1 MVEKKREKKFTDEDA
16 DGERREKGEEEKK
29 KKKFTESKILGLAN
43 KRKPRIGPDYQVDIP
58 QQQFNIR

>member
-16 DGERREKGEEEKK
+16 DEERRETGEEEKK

>member
-16 DGERREKGEEEKK
+16 DEERRETGEEEK